1 MITNSTAIKGDLYQP
16 VPVPSNA
23 AARTT
28 HSNAAVDALP
38 QPAKTQAASPEQV
51 QQAVNQIQQFTQSM
65 ARNLNF
71 SVDEETGKTVIKVMD
86 SQTNEIIRQMP
97 SQEAIDIAQ
106 ALGRIQGTLLN
117 DKA

>member
-1 MITNSTAIKGDLYQP
+1 MITNSTAIKGELYQSTSI
-16 VPVPSNA
+16 PSNA
-23 AARTT
+23 VARTT
-28 HSNAAVDALP
+28 NSNAAVDALP
-38 QPAKTQAASPEQV
+38 QPAKTEAANPEQI
-51 QQAVNQIQQFTQSM
+51 QHAVDQIQRFTQSM

-97 SQEAIDIAQ
+97 SEEAIDIAH